1 LSSALEYISGK
12 DSIRIKVNGKEFV
25 VSRLLYSNIINMFYD
40 KEIQVLIVENDK
52 LVIKLTSKTFKLM
65 NVSLEKHLDFYTKL
79 LSWDGSIRTV

>member
-1 LSSALEYISGK
+1 LPSALEYISGK

-25 VSRLLYSNIINMFYD
+25 VSRLLYSNITNMFYD

-65 NVSLEKHLDFYTKL
+65 NVSLEKHLDFYKKL
-79 LSWDGSIRTV
+79 LSWDGSIRML

>member
-1 LSSALEYISGK
+1 
-12 DSIRIKVNGKEFV
+12 
-25 VSRLLYSNIINMFYD
+25 MFYG

-65 NVSLEKHLDFYTKL
+65 NVSLEKHLDFYKKL